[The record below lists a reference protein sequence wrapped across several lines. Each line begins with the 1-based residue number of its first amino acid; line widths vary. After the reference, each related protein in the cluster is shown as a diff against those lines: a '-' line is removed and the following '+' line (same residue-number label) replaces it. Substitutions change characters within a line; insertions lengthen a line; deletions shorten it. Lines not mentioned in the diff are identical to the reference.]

1 MRFAFLAFLSVLS
14 TLLALTHFYL
24 HWRLVAQ
31 PQWPEPWLAALTAA
45 TWASAVATPIGLAL
59 GRVLRN
65 GLGRAVAFVSYA
77 WFGMLGL
84 LLMFALLSEPL
95 RLLARLWLPELA
107 SARAFGTAIAATVLV
122 GFVAGLISANK
133 AVGVRR
139 LDVRLQRLDASN
151 EGFKLVQLSDVH
163 IGPTLRKEW
172 LQRIVNR
179 VNELQADAIAI
190 TGDLVDGSVD
200 ELREHV
206 APLAQLQARFGVFF
220 VTGNHEYYSG
230 ADAWIEHLAS
240 LDVRTLRNER
250 LRIGDGDGF
259 DLAGVDDWT
268 AFGKGHGRDLKK
280 ALADRDPSRE
290 VVLLAHQPRQI
301 REAAE
306 LDVGLQLSGHTHG
319 GQIFPFHL
327 FVPLQQPFRAGLDRL
342 GSTQLYTSRGTGY
355 WGPPLR
361 LLAPAEITLLT
372 LRQASS

>member
-14 TLLALTHFYL
+14 TLLAIAHYYL

-45 TWASAVATPIGLAL
+45 TWASAVATPFGLAL

-107 SARAFGTAIAATVLV
+107 SARAFGAAIAATVLV

-200 ELREHV
+200 QLREHV